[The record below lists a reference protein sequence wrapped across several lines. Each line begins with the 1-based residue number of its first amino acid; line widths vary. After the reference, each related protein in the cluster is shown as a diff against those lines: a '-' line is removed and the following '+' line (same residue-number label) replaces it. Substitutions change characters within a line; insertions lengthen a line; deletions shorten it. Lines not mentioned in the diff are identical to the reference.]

1 MGQFGEAL
9 RKERES
15 RGIELETIS
24 SSTKVV
30 TRYLA
35 ALEDEHF
42 EILPGGILSKGI
54 VRSYAQTLGLD
65 QGEWVERFL
74 EASQRPAEADSDA
87 DWAEFAKN
95 VGETRVTPVRQSGLR
110 LRWAGVALL
119 LLVLVGFGWFVY
131 RYVSG
136 RVLAAEVHEH
146 PVTSASVTP
155 LVGDAGQ

>member
-24 SSTKVV
+24 GSTKVV
-30 TRYLA
+30 TRYLT

-74 EASQRPAEADSDA
+74 EASQRPAETDSDA

-95 VGETRVTPVRQSGLR
+95 VGVSRENPVRASRLR

-119 LLVLVGFGWFVY
+119 LLVLVGLGWFVY

-136 RVLAAEVHEH
+136 RELTAEAHERT
-146 PVTSASVTP
+146 VTSASVMP
-155 LVGDAGQ
+155 PAGNGGQ